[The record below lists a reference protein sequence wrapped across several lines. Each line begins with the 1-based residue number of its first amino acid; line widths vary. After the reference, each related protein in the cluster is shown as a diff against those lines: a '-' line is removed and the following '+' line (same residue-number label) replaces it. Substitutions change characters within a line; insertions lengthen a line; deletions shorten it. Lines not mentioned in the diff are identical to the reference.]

1 MSVTRECANPAV
13 AGTLDSIMSSS
24 PATARVPGTR
34 TRAARWWGA
43 IAIAAAL
50 GLSACSELEQQLIA
64 TFEIPMP
71 PEYED
76 WIVRAAATCPAAEIT
91 PALLAAQ
98 IATESKFDVNA
109 VSHRDA
115 QGPAQFIPGT
125 WDIWGMDADGDGMA
139 NPFSIPDATFA
150 QAAFLCDNHRRA
162 TEGVATGRLV
172 GDPVNLAL
180 AGYNAGWGAVE
191 RAGGIPSGGEFTTE
205 TRPYIERIRA
215 REAHY
220 AWLNEPR

>member
-1 MSVTRECANPAV
+1 
-13 AGTLDSIMSSS
+13 
-24 PATARVPGTR
+24 
-34 TRAARWWGA
+34 
-43 IAIAAAL
+43 
-50 GLSACSELEQQLIA
+50 
-64 TFEIPMP
+64 
-71 PEYED
+71 
-76 WIVRAAATCPAAEIT
+76 
-91 PALLAAQ
+91 
-98 IATESKFDVNA
+98 
-109 VSHRDA
+109 
-115 QGPAQFIPGT
+115 
-125 WDIWGMDADGDGMA
+125 MDADGDGMA